1 MSLKQLLGLEK
12 TNISEAEIM
21 TKIMEAQHKDLD
33 SVEFVV
39 EGNIVH
45 IGFPHIHEKV

>member
-21 TKIMEAQHKDLD
+21 TKIKEAQHKDLD
-33 SVEFVV
+33 SVDFVV
-39 EGNIVH
+39 DGEVIKVS
-45 IGFPHIHEKV
+45 FPHILSKV